1 MITWLSTKDEIG
13 SASLYATNI
22 TLNTVAMNKFLTAYR
37 VMVGIDDN
45 NNIILAPL
53 DKDRVLRG
61 DLKEE
66 QLQKISS
73 KKTYSRISSSSLMR
87 QIGSRLNIAF
97 SSTPIK
103 CETRWDD
110 NNNVLILKIKE
121 ENK

>member
-13 SASLYATNI
+13 SASLYASNI
-22 TLNTVAMNKFLTAYR
+22 TLNTVAMNKFVAAYR

-110 NNNVLILKIKE
+110 NNNVLVLKIKE